1 MSEIP
6 VTPPEHL
13 PTRRLF
19 FALWPE
25 VETGRRLYE
34 LAGPVMRAGAGRRLV
49 PENIHLT
56 LAFLGSVTEADRAC
70 YEQAA
75 AAVSGHV
82 FDLTLD
88 HLGGFQRSGILWVGP
103 GLIPEALTGLVH
115 ALQQGLR
122 ACGYVPEERP
132 FRAHLTLAR
141 NLRHCP
147 EEQPVA
153 PVVWNVRRFS
163 LVQSHTDATGARY
176 EILRSWILKAEA
188 RDEARGTRK

>member
-1 MSEIP
+1 MNEIP
-6 VTPPEHL
+6 IATPERL
-13 PTRRLF
+13 QTRRLF

-25 VETGRRLYE
+25 AETGRRLYE
-34 LAGPVMRAGAGRRLV
+34 LAGQMMRAGAGRRIV
-49 PENIHLT
+49 SENIHLT
-56 LAFLGSVTEADRAC
+56 LAFLGSVTEADGVC

-75 AAVSGHV
+75 SAVPGQA

-115 ALQQGLR
+115 ALHQGLR

-141 NLRHCP
+141 NLRHGP

-176 EILRSWILKAEA
+176 EVLQSWELKAGA
-188 RDEARGTRK
+188 RDERRGTSE